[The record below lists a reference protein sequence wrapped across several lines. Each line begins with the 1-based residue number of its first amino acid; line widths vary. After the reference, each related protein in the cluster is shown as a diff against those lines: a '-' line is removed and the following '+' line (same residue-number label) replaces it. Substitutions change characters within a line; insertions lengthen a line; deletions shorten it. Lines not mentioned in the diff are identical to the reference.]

1 MRVCGDRK
9 IDFLTLFAFSSENWK
24 RPAREVRLL
33 TDLFINALETEARR
47 LRDNNV
53 ALRVIGDTARFGEA
67 VGQLIIKAEAM
78 APAQPRLVLTIAANY
93 GGRWDVT
100 QACRAIAQEVQ
111 AGRLDA
117 QQITE
122 STVAG
127 NLSLATR
134 PDPDLFIRTGG
145 EMRISNFL
153 LWQLAYTELVFTD
166 VLWPDFD
173 RRCFEQALD
182 AYGGRRRRF
191 GRTGEQ
197 SQSAS
202 DA

>member
-1 MRVCGDRK
+1 MCGDRK

-117 QQITE
+117 QQVTE

-127 NLSLATR
+127 HLSLATR